1 MNIGAEFAV
10 VQMNCFNILKQI
22 PTVGV
27 IGISWWFYSE
37 REMSMATLLLTSL
50 FLNICIEHQLQIRWC
65 REACLRD
72 TSVVLLAPKL
82 CPQKMVYSTVIPQQN
97 PANCHGLAHLLAALR
112 ISILKLLPIFNV

>member
-72 TSVVLLAPKL
+72 TSQNYALRRW
-82 CPQKMVYSTVIPQQN
+82 YIPQLYLN
-97 PANCHGLAHLLAALR
+97 R
-112 ISILKLLPIFNV
+112 IQLTAMG